1 MEPRFCWQNFQHRW
15 IYPFAWLLHF
25 VYRSLLR
32 LFANF
37 SVEKQLA
44 KCRTDAAKKVFDCFL
59 CQCYLWNFYKRSQKV
74 WIYAYPPS
82 KLVIAIPRH
91 DSIMINNLRSNEHPQ
106 RPLNEWISNA
116 CFLLPHNTS
125 NFFKN
130 HHFSVPIVPYFS
142 ARTAPSPQ
150 LPSQIQRTRGFTRR
164 LSH

>member
-15 IYPFAWLLHF
+15 VYPFAWLLHF

-44 KCRTDAAKKVFDCFL
+44 KCRTVVGCGQKQNPKKCLIVFFPVR
-59 CQCYLWNFYKRSQKV
+59 WKFHGRSQKV
-74 WIYAYPPS
+74 KIYAYGLSTFEVSYHDESGS
-82 KLVIAIPRH
+82 KE

-116 CFLLPHNTS
+116 CFLLPRNTS
-125 NFFKN
+125 NLFFKN

-150 LPSQIQRTRGFTRR
+150 LP
-164 LSH
+164 